1 MSIMFTINS
10 WSILVPL
17 FLLFSFI
24 MVWLAKFKKQRYSF
38 LQYTFLTSFVIYLL
52 AVIHLVYFPIDVNI
66 GKYANQTPWYNS
78 LNLIPIITIDIKT
91 FLLNILMLIPFGMY
105 LPIINTKLNSLKKAA
120 QYGLLL
126 SLSFEIIQLLI
137 RVTLGSSRSSDIND
151 LIANV
156 LGSVLG
162 YLFVKRLLEV
172 KILKS
177 LLPRFSVG
185 I

>member
-10 WSILVPL
+10 WYILIPL
-17 FLLFSFI
+17 FMTFVFI
-24 MVWLAKFKKQRYSF
+24 MGLLAKFKIQRYSV
-38 LQYTFLTSFVIYLL
+38 LQYTFLTTFVIYLL
-52 AVIHLVYFPIDVNI
+52 TVLHLVFFPIDVNI
-66 GKYANQTPWYNS
+66 GKYANQTPWYNT
-78 LNLIPIITIDIKT
+78 LNIIPIITIDIKT
-91 FLLNILMLIPFGMY
+91 FLLNIIMLIPFGMY
-105 LPIINTKLNSLKKAA
+105 LPLLNKKLDSIRKAV

-126 SLSFEIIQLLI
+126 SISFEIIQLLI
-137 RVTLGSSRSSDIND
+137 RVALGSSRSSDIND
-151 LIANV
+151 LVANV

-162 YLFVKRLLEV
+162 YLFIKRLLEV